1 MNEMDLTDKIGKGC
15 VTKQG
20 DGANQ
25 EYGANL
31 EDATDR
37 GSAIGPE
44 GEILLSGTVILGDE
58 FEPVDGYLC
67 IEKGIIKE
75 IGCEKVETE
84 LEGIICPSFV
94 NAHTHLGDSV
104 IKDPPFM
111 PLSELVGPKGLKH
124 QVLETTSRSKLVEGM
139 RTSLRDM
146 RATGTCA
153 FADFREGGPS
163 GVDMLL
169 EALESIPLIARTFG
183 RPNPGSFEIHPRC
196 WGVGISSTRDYTFA
210 LVDAIVNAA
219 RAHNRKVAF
228 HAGESSRDDIEPA
241 LEFEPDHLVHLT
253 QATSEDLKKVA
264 DSSVPVVICPRSNL
278 VTGVGLPKVAQML
291 ERGIV
296 VGLGT
301 DNVML
306 NSPNMFSEMKLAS
319 KALAHND
326 RQVFK
331 MCTLNGAQILGIED
345 RVGSI
350 KVGKEGRLMIIDGRS
365 DNLWG
370 VKDPLASVVR
380 RARPSD
386 IMAVF

>member
-1 MNEMDLTDKIGKGC
+1 MDEMDLTNEIGKGD
-15 VTKQG
+15 VTCQE
-20 DGANQ
+20 DGANR
-25 EYGANL
+25 ENAANWGGAI
-31 EDATDR
+31 D
-37 GSAIGPE
+37 PK
-44 GEILLSGTVILGDE
+44 GEILLSGTIILGDE

-67 IEKGIIKE
+67 IENGIIKE
-75 IGCEKVETE
+75 IGCEKVEAD

-169 EALESIPLIARTFG
+169 EALGSIPLITRTFG

-196 WGVGISSTRDYTFA
+196 WGVGISSTKDHTFA
-210 LVDAIVNAA
+210 WADATVNAA

-241 LEFEPDHLVHLT
+241 LEFKPDHLVHLT

-264 DSSVPVVICPRSNL
+264 DSSVPVVICLRSNL
-278 VTGVGLPKVAQML
+278 VTGVGFPKVAEML
-291 ERGIV
+291 EMEIV

-319 KALAHND
+319 KALVHND

-331 MCTLNGAQILGIED
+331 MCTLNGARILGIED

-350 KVGKEGRLMIIDGRS
+350 TVGKESRLMIIDRRS
-365 DNLWG
+365 DNLWR